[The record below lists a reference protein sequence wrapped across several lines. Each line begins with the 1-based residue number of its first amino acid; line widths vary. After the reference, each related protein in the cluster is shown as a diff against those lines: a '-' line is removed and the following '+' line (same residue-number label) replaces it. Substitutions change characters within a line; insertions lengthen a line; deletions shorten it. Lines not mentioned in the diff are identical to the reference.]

1 MGAGQSLVSAVG
13 VAVPRLLGAI
23 CLRTSQYARSDQG
36 SNQVDRRGR
45 DSKVKRGCP
54 PGRRMLCGWRPRRAF
69 NSVTRTSVYAAA
81 TQSGSLGFSALS
93 PLLKR
98 NQNVSEVSAL
108 LIRRLTG
115 LVVGVAPENVRPD
128 RTTGLVGRNPLLLG
142 AFL

>member
-1 MGAGQSLVSAVG
+1 MPAGAANAVRLASA
-13 VAVPRLLGAI
+13 ARLQ
-23 CLRTSQYARSDQG
+23 LRHAHFG
-36 SNQVDRRGR
+36 
-45 DSKVKRGCP
+45 
-54 PGRRMLCGWRPRRAF
+54 LCG
-69 NSVTRTSVYAAA
+69 A